1 VIYSVERRRGKG
13 ETGEGCGVT
22 FGAKHPWRGEA
33 GATLGGRTWRDLVA
47 MQPGI
52 GRCGVGERA
61 DRQGPRVSERRETT
75 HRGRKE

>member
-1 VIYSVERRRGKG
+1 
-13 ETGEGCGVT
+13 VT

-47 MQPGI
+47 VRLRI
-52 GRCGVGERA
+52 GRPGVGERD
-61 DRQGPRVSERRETT
+61 DRQGPRVSEGRERR